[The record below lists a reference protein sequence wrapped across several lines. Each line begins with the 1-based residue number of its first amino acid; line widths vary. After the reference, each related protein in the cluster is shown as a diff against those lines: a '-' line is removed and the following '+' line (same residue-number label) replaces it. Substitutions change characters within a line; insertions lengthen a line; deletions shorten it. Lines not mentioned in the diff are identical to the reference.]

1 MKTVVDAYL
10 DNNLGDDLMIKLF
23 ADHFSEH
30 NIYIFEDNSVVRE
43 TFKNNTNIIF
53 LYKKDYDRQI
63 ARNSRGYNN
72 AYIH

>member
-1 MKTVVDAYL
+1 MKIVVDAYL

-43 TFKNNTNIIF
+43 AFKKLSKI
-53 LYKKDYDRQI
+53 
-63 ARNSRGYNN
+63 S
-72 AYIH
+72 

>member
-23 ADHFSEH
+23 ADHFSER

-43 TFKNNTNIIF
+43 TFKKLSKI
-53 LYKKDYDRQI
+53 
-63 ARNSRGYNN
+63 S
-72 AYIH
+72 

>member
-1 MKTVVDAYL
+1 MKIVVDAYL

-43 TFKNNTNIIF
+43 TFKNKVDCKINPNAVRTKKISF
-53 LYKKDYDRQI
+53 L
-63 ARNSRGYNN
+63 
-72 AYIH
+72 